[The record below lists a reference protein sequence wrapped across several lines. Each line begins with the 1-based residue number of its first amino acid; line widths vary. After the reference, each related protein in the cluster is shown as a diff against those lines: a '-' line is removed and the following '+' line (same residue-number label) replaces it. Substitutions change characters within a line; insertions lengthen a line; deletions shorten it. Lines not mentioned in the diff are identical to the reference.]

1 MGGFLRNVVA
11 MGRGGSDSVISRF
24 QKSRDIWM
32 RIFRRSGADL
42 DLEGHFRFSTFHVL
56 YYPDSSVKFQ
66 IFFFFFLFSF
76 MRIAGQKRKCDYEN
90 HIWIFNYLFVEI

>member
-1 MGGFLRNVVA
+1 VGGFLRNVVA
-11 MGRGGSDSVISRF
+11 MGRGGYDSVISRF

-32 RIFRRSGADL
+32 HIFRSGADL

-66 IFFFFFLFSF
+66 IFYFY
-76 MRIAGQKRKCDYEN
+76 YEDS
-90 HIWIFNYLFVEI
+90 WTKEKMAP